1 MADDPQRPSQE
12 DPGQRSM
19 PAQRSSAPG
28 TATISRGYEAR
39 ERVAPQPL
47 ERRPPRSHL
56 PLKIAG
62 IIGVLL
68 LGGLIGG
75 LVAANTSSTP
85 AHTPAP
91 APAVH
96 TLSSFGATGSAVSP
110 NFVVSSSPVTST
122 YGYRCPPGI
131 SGRFTADLAML
142 NGTDSHTIVNTTAPS
157 VSGTMTLHPAHV
169 GSLYRVTVTAPGS
182 CAYHVN
188 TAVP

>member
-19 PAQRSSAPG
+19 PAQRSSAPS
-28 TATISRGYEAR
+28 TATISRDYGAR
-39 ERVAPQPL
+39 ERVAPPPL
-47 ERRPPRSHL
+47 EHRPPKSHL

-85 AHTPAP
+85 TPAP

-110 NFVVSSSPVTST
+110 SFVVSSSPVTST
-122 YGYRCPPGI
+122 YGYRCPAGV
-131 SGRFTADLAML
+131 SGRFTADLATS
-142 NGTDSHTIVNTTAPS
+142 NGTDSHSIVNTTAPS

-182 CAYHVN
+182 CAYHIN